1 MFLRFAA
8 VAGLL
13 VCSQALPALAQAPA
27 DRPDEIERVLAQAAD
42 MHQAGDLL
50 GAVEAYRVVL
60 QTSPERADVRSNL
73 GAAYVKLGRFDDGM
87 EQYREA
93 IRLDPGNA
101 TYRFNLALAYY
112 KAVRPSEAIPEFREV
127 LRLEPA
133 HRAAT
138 LLLADCQFQTG
149 DDAAVVATLAP
160 HESAFAD
167 DLAYAYLYG
176 MSLVRTGEQER
187 GQVFV
192 DRIFKAGESAEGHLL
207 MGVAYMTASDFKSAI
222 GAFEKA
228 IALNPSL
235 PRAYSFYGRALL
247 SSGDSAAATRQ
258 FLKALEHNPN
268 DFDANLQ
275 MGGIRQRDQR
285 FDEALTYLGRASAVR
300 STDLAVRHTTASVY
314 LAQGQADKALPL
326 LEAVVKEAPEYIDAR
341 VLLATTY
348 YRLKRREDGDRE
360 RQVAARLT
368 AEAQARQPGARQA
381 EPAGE
386 TPLPVRPQGPT
397 R

>member
-1 MFLRFAA
+1 M
-8 VAGLL
+8 AGLL
-13 VCSQALPALAQAPA
+13 AATLVAPALAQAPA
-27 DRPDEIERVLAQAAD
+27 DRPDELESLLAQAAD

-50 GAVEAYRVVL
+50 GAIEAYRVVL
-60 QTSPERADVRSNL
+60 QSLPERADVRSNL
-73 GAAYVKLGRFDDGM
+73 GAAYVKLGRYDEGM

-93 IRLDPGNA
+93 IRLDPDNA
-101 TYRFNLALAYY
+101 AYRFNLALAYY
-112 KAVRPSEAIPEFREV
+112 KAVRPAEAIPEFLEV
-127 LRLEPA
+127 LRHDPS
-133 HRAAT
+133 HKAAT

-160 HESAFAD
+160 HEQAFAD
-167 DLAYAYLYG
+167 DLAFAYLYG
-176 MSLVRTGEQER
+176 MALVRTGEQDR

-207 MGVAYMTASDFKSAI
+207 MGVAYMTASDFKSAV

-228 IALNPSL
+228 VALNPDL
-235 PRAYSFYGRALL
+235 PRAHSFYGRALL
-247 SSGDSAAATRQ
+247 SSGDSAGAARQ
-258 FLKALEHNPN
+258 FLKALEQNPN

-285 FDEALTYLGRASAVR
+285 FDEALLYLGRASAVR
-300 STDLAVRHTTASVY
+300 PTDLAVRHATASVY
-314 LAQGQADKALPL
+314 LAQGHADKALPL

-381 EPAGE
+381 PDSPEAPPAS
-386 TPLPVRPQGPT
+386 PVPQGPT
-397 R
+397 NR

>member
-1 MFLRFAA
+1 M
-8 VAGLL
+8 AGLL
-13 VCSQALPALAQAPA
+13 ACSLAAPAFAQAPPG
-27 DRPDEIERVLAQAAD
+27 RPDELERVLAQAAD

-50 GAVEAYRVVL
+50 GAIEAYRVVL
-60 QTSPERADVRSNL
+60 QSAPERADVRSNL
-73 GAAYVKLGRFDDGM
+73 GAAYVRLGRFDEGM

-93 IRLDPGNA
+93 IRLEPENVA
-101 TYRFNLALAYY
+101 YRFNLGLAYY
-112 KAVRPSEAIPEFREV
+112 KAVRPVEAITEFREV
-127 LRLEPA
+127 LRLDPA

-138 LLLADCQFQTG
+138 LLTADCQFQIG

-160 HESAFAD
+160 HEAAFAD

-176 MSLVRTGEQER
+176 MALVRTGEQAR

-192 DRIFKAGESAEGHLL
+192 DRIFKQGESAEGHLL
-207 MGVAYMTASDFKSAI
+207 MGVAYMTASDFKSAVSS
-222 GAFEKA
+222 FEKA
-228 IALNPSL
+228 VALKPEL

-247 SSGDSAAATRQ
+247 SSGDSAGATRQ
-258 FLKALEHNPN
+258 FLKALEQNPN

-275 MGGIRQRDQR
+275 MGGIRQRDGR

-300 STDLAVRHTTASVY
+300 PADLAVRHATASVY
-314 LAQGQADKALPL
+314 LAQGDAEKALPL
-326 LEAVVKEAPEYIDAR
+326 LEAVVKDAPEYINAR

-360 RQVAARLT
+360 RQVAAKLT

-381 EPAGE
+381 APAE
-386 TPLPVRPQGPT
+386 QTPPPSPAPQGPT
-397 R
+397 N